1 MTSYAIFSDAD
12 ILISAPDWAIIKEL
26 NSRVGSNASAS
37 GRYPPSSSAVMVIH
51 PLVSKSKKNNARER
65 YRTYNGAIFHS
76 HVHAYNNPIYIY
88 IQHTHIKSTIEGAR
102 RATFSR
108 AIDARVRSEEFESF
122 FRLFIQSTR
131 GRAHAEDQSPSVVK
145 ITTPTPPRTTQL
157 SSAQL

>member
-1 MTSYAIFSDAD
+1 
-12 ILISAPDWAIIKEL
+12 
-26 NSRVGSNASAS
+26 
-37 GRYPPSSSAVMVIH
+37 MVIH
-51 PLVSKSKKNNARER
+51 PLVSKSKKNARER

-102 RATFSR
+102 RATFAR

-145 ITTPTPPRTTQL
+145 ITTPTLLLDNTAQL
-157 SSAQL
+157 SSTLTPFVRKIDDIEKYAADKQEGKLGG

>member
-51 PLVSKSKKNNARER
+51 PLVSKSKKKRER
-65 YRTYNGAIFHS
+65 ERDTEHTMVQYFTHTCTRIIPH
-76 HVHAYNNPIYIY
+76 IYIY
-88 IQHTHIKSTIEGAR
+88 TTHIKSTRGCAR
-102 RATFSR
+102 HLLVQSTLR
-108 AIDARVRSEEFESF
+108 ARVRSEEFESF
-122 FRLFIQSTR
+122 FRLFIQSPR
-131 GRAHAEDQSPSVVK
+131 GRAHAEDQSQNSVVK
-145 ITTPTPPRTTQL
+145 ITTPPRQH

>member
-1 MTSYAIFSDAD
+1 
-12 ILISAPDWAIIKEL
+12 
-26 NSRVGSNASAS
+26 
-37 GRYPPSSSAVMVIH
+37 MVIH
-51 PLVSKSKKNNARER
+51 PLVSKSKKTRER
-65 YRTYNGAIFHS
+65 DTEHTMVQYFTHTCTHII
-76 HVHAYNNPIYIY
+76 NPIYIY
-88 IQHTHIKSTIEGAR
+88 IQHTHIESTIEGAR
-102 RATFSR
+102 RATFAR

>member
-51 PLVSKSKKNNARER
+51 PLVSKSKKKTRER

-102 RATFSR
+102 RATFAR

-122 FRLFIQSTR
+122 FRLFIQNTR
-131 GRAHAEDQSPSVVK
+131 GRARMRK
-145 ITTPTPPRTTQL
+145 IKAPV
-157 SSAQL
+157 S